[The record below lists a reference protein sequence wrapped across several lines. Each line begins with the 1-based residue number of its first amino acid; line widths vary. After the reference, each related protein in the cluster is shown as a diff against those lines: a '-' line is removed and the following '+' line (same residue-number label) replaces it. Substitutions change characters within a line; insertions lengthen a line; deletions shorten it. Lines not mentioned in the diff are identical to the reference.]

1 MLQQYANEI
10 NSVSISSFF
19 VTSNRGCLLEYSHGV
34 HKILLV
40 DPLNKKTLL
49 RMSIKTNVVLPFHI
63 FVLKFYYKIYKEFL
77 VYLIARLNLAINEQN
92 EKFWYGI
99 NDKASIGEYGKE
111 LGRMGE
117 YRKSGRVWMKRKLG
131 NFW

>member
-1 MLQQYANEI
+1 M
-10 NSVSISSFF
+10 
-19 VTSNRGCLLEYSHGV
+19 
-34 HKILLV
+34 

-49 RMSIKTNVVLPFHI
+49 RMSTKTNVVLPFYT

-111 LGRMGE
+111 LGENG
-117 YRKSGRVWMKRKLG
+117 GV
-131 NFW
+131 